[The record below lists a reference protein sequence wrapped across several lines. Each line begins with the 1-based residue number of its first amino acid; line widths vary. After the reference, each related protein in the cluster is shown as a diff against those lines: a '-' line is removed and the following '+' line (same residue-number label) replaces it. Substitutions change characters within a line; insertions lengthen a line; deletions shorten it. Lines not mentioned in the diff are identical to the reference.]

1 MTDHDL
7 DVNLPE
13 FQAAVLD
20 ESHTRPVVVDFW
32 APWCGPCKSLKPILE
47 KLAAEYGGKFRL
59 AKVNADDNQ
68 ALSQQYGVRGIPAV
82 KAFVNGEM
90 VDEFSGALPE
100 AEVRA
105 FLDRLIPSQADE
117 LRAQAA
123 AACAAGDHGAALQLL
138 ADASKLDPQHI
149 GIRLDAAE
157 IMLDLGEADEAQ
169 RLLGSVQDDADPRV
183 PQLKARLQ
191 FLGAAGA
198 DEVALQA
205 RIAADG
211 NDLDARLALA
221 NLAIAGQRYEDGME
235 QLLEIVRRDRG
246 FQDDVGIRLDAAE
259 IMLDLREAEEA
270 QRLIGNMEDDA
281 DPRVPHLK
289 ARLQFLGAAGADEMA
304 LQARIAADANDL
316 EARLALAKL
325 AIAGQRYED
334 GMEQLLEIVRR
345 DRGFQDDVGRTT
357 LLTVFDL
364 LGGGELVSRYRRL
377 LASVLN

>member
-7 DVNLPE
+7 DVNLND

-20 ESHTRPVVVDFW
+20 ESRTRPVVVDFW

-117 LRAQAA
+117 LRAQASA
-123 AACAAGDHGAALQLL
+123 AHAAGDHGAALQLL
-138 ADASKLDPQHI
+138 AEASKLDPQHI

-157 IMLDLGEADEAQ
+157 IMLDLSEADEAQ
-169 RLLGSVQDDADPRV
+169 RLLGSVPDDADPRV
-183 PQLKARLQ
+183 PQLKARLK
-191 FLGAAGA
+191 FLGTAGA
-198 DEVALQA
+198 DEMALQA
-205 RIAADG
+205 RIAADS
-211 NDLDARLALA
+211 NDLDARLELA

-235 QLLEIVRRDRG
+235 QLLEIVQRDRG
-246 FQDDVGIRLDAAE
+246 FQDD
-259 IMLDLREAEEA
+259 
-270 QRLIGNMEDDA
+270 IG
-281 DPRVPHLK
+281 RK
-289 ARLQFLGAAGADEMA
+289 
-304 LQARIAADANDL
+304 
-316 EARLALAKL
+316 
-325 AIAGQRYED
+325 
-334 GMEQLLEIVRR
+334 
-345 DRGFQDDVGRTT
+345 T
-357 LLTVFDL
+357 LLSVFDL

-377 LASVLN
+377 LASALN

>member
-7 DVNLPE
+7 DVNLAD

-20 ESHTRPVVVDFW
+20 ESRTRPVVVDFW

-105 FLDRLIPSQADE
+105 FLDRLIPGPADE
-117 LRAQAA
+117 LRAQASA
-123 AACAAGDHGAALQLL
+123 AHAAGDHGTALQLL
-138 ADASKLDPQHI
+138 AEASKLDPQHI

-157 IMLDLGEADEAQ
+157 IMLDLSEADEAQ
-169 RLLGSVQDDADPRV
+169 RLLGSVPEDADPRV
-183 PQLKARLQ
+183 PQLKARLK

-198 DEVALQA
+198 DEMALQT
-205 RIAADG
+205 RIAADS
-211 NDLDARLALA
+211 NDLDARLELA

-235 QLLEIVRRDRG
+235 QLLEIVQRDRS
-246 FQDDVGIRLDAAE
+246 FQDD
-259 IMLDLREAEEA
+259 
-270 QRLIGNMEDDA
+270 IG
-281 DPRVPHLK
+281 RK
-289 ARLQFLGAAGADEMA
+289 
-304 LQARIAADANDL
+304 
-316 EARLALAKL
+316 
-325 AIAGQRYED
+325 
-334 GMEQLLEIVRR
+334 
-345 DRGFQDDVGRTT
+345 T
-357 LLTVFDL
+357 LLSVFDL

-377 LASVLN
+377 LASALN